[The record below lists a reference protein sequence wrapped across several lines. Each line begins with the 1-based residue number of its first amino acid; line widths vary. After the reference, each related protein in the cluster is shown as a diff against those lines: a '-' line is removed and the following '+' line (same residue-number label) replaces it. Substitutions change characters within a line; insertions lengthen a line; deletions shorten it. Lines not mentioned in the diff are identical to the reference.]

1 MPHSRW
7 GNIFRQFD
15 LVRVSWIR
23 IAWWFFSADEQ
34 RLGLDWVW
42 FFGFGFSVFG
52 FGFVGFSKDVD

>member
-1 MPHSRW
+1 MPHTRR

-15 LVRVSWIR
+15 FVRVSWIR

-34 RLGLDWVW
+34 RLGLDCVW
-42 FFGFGFSVFG
+42 FFG